1 MMKAL
6 RSLFLTPR
14 CFLVIG
20 FLTVAFVFAHFYPAL
35 LAATRITFL
44 IFVVIFLLD
53 VLLLYR
59 LREGIAAERECPDR
73 LSNGDEN
80 PITID
85 LVNQYAFPVTAQVI
99 DELPLQFQARDNT
112 RTLVLPA
119 GGQEV
124 LSYTLRP
131 TERGTYNFG
140 HVNVLTS
147 TPLQLVQRR
156 YQLAT
161 PRAVPVYPSF
171 LQMRGFELMA
181 ASNRLHEVGVK
192 RIRRIGQASAFER
205 IKEYVVGDDPRT
217 VNWRATARRG
227 ELMVNQYQDER
238 AQPVYCLLDAGR
250 VMELPFEGMTLLDY
264 SINASLVISNV
275 ALKKQDKVGLMA
287 FSDQIHDVLPASA
300 GVRQLGNIM
309 DRLYALQTNFL
320 ATDYERL
327 YSTVRTQARHR
338 SLMLLFTNFASMA
351 ALKRQLPYLKALARN
366 HLLVVIFFEN
376 TELTALAS
384 IPPAHTEAVYTR
396 TIAAQFMLQKQQIV
410 KELQKHRIQSVLT
423 RPENLSVD
431 TLNKYLELKARGLF

>member
-1 MMKAL
+1 MKKAL
-6 RSLFLTPR
+6 GSIFLTPR
-14 CFLVIG
+14 CFLVIAV
-20 FLTVAFVFAHFYPAL
+20 LSAAFVFAHFYPPL
-35 LAATRITFL
+35 LAATRLALLAFL
-44 IFVVIFLLD
+44 VMLTLD
-53 VLLLYR
+53 LWLLYR
-59 LREGIAAERECPDR
+59 VRDGIAADRACPER

-80 PITID
+80 PIEILLRNRYT
-85 LVNQYAFPVTAQVI
+85 FPVTAQVI

-112 RTLVLPA
+112 HHVTLA
-119 GGQEV
+119 SGSRERIA
-124 LSYTLRP
+124 YTLRP
-131 TERGTYNFG
+131 VERGAYSFG
-140 HVNVLTS
+140 YVNVMAGS
-147 TPLQLVQRR
+147 PLGLIQRR
-156 YQLAT
+156 YQLGD
-161 PRAVPVYPSF
+161 PREVPVYPAF

-227 ELMVNQYQDER
+227 ALMVNQYQDER

-250 VMELPFEGMTLLDY
+250 VMELPFDGMSLLDY

-275 ALKKQDKVGLMA
+275 ALKKQDKVGLIA
-287 FSDQIHDVLPASA
+287 FSHEMHDVLPAAA
-300 GVRQLGNIM
+300 GVRQLGNMM

-327 YSTVRTQARHR
+327 YSTVRRQARQR
-338 SLMLLFTNFASMA
+338 SLMLLFTNFATMA

-384 IPPAHTEAVYTR
+384 IPPDHTEAVYTR
-396 TIAAQFMLQKQQIV
+396 TIASQFMLQKQQIV
-410 KELQKHRIQSVLT
+410 LELRKHRIQSVLT
-423 RPENLSVD
+423 RPEHLSVD

>member
-1 MMKAL
+1 MI
-6 RSLFLTPR
+6 SLLT
-14 CFLVIG
+14 
-20 FLTVAFVFAHFYPAL
+20 TAFILAHFYPAL
-35 LAATRITFL
+35 LAATRITF
-44 IFVVIFLLD
+44 FVFVALVALD
-53 VLLLYR
+53 VWLLYR
-59 LREGIAAERECPDR
+59 VRTGISGTRVCPDR

-80 PITID
+80 PISIELNNHYT
-85 LVNQYAFPVTAQVI
+85 FPLTAEVI
-99 DELPLQFQARDNT
+99 DELPLQFQARDNAHH
-112 RTLVLPA
+112 RILKA
-119 GGQEV
+119 GMREV
-124 LSYTLRP
+124 IAFTLRP
-131 TERGTYNFG
+131 TERGLYRFG
-140 HVNVLTS
+140 HVNVLAC
-147 TPLQLVQRR
+147 TPLHLVQRR
-156 YQLAT
+156 YQVAT
-161 PRAVPVYPSF
+161 AREVPVYPSF

-250 VMELPFEGMTLLDY
+250 VMELPFDGMTLLDH

-275 ALKKQDKVGLMA
+275 ALKKQDKVGLIA
-287 FSDQIHDVLPASA
+287 FSSEIHNVLPASA
-300 GVRQLGNIM
+300 GVRQLGQMM
-309 DRLYALQTNFL
+309 DRLYGLQTNFL

-327 YSTVRTQARHR
+327 YSTVRRQARQR

-384 IPPAHTEAVYTR
+384 IPPADTAAVYTR

-410 KELQKHRIQSVLT
+410 KELQKHLIQSVLT